1 MANIHL
7 TATVANNSK
16 EGKISNSNVMK
27 LAWMFVRTEGVKFSY
42 ALKRAWREAK
52 EGKLERNFWTD
63 ASSEDVDFAI
73 KQCSKNGI
81 ALADRI
87 RKWDSVE
94 NQHPLDWVAYQLR
107 RQGFQVSKIKNNQ
120 IIKREVAV
128 LNIATLKTP
137 KGFDSSKYMN
147 LSNNGLTYCMK
158 GSYICN

>member
-7 TATVANNSK
+7 TATVDNTNK
-16 EGKISNSNVMK
+16 EAKISNSNVMK

-63 ASSEDVDFAI
+63 ATTTDVDFAI

-81 ALADRI
+81 ALTNKI
-87 RKWDSVE
+87 QKWDSVE

-120 IIKREVAV
+120 IVKREVAV
-128 LNIATLKTP
+128 LNINDLRVP
-137 KGFDSSKYMN
+137 NGFDTDKYMS
-147 LSNNGLTYCMK
+147 LSENGLSYCMK
-158 GSYICN
+158 GSYIC